1 MNTYMLVT
9 GEGVPTQ
16 WVWAITE
23 YKRDDVVEACNR
35 WHTSIG
41 YEIINGRKGLT
52 LGGVSNWT
60 ERYISNMVTH
70 LKGGETVLVN
80 HKGGCMLLKD
90 SMTVLKT
97 VQDVRFP
104 YDGDHKGVNG
114 WLAPSGQFHACEHG
128 EHYKFARN
136 FDGSAENED
145 EYIRMSSCREI
156 DSSVVDIRVENI
168 TDAQRKWLLKN
179 YEQFDDTQVKD
190 LERSGVVK

>member
-1 MNTYMLVT
+1 MDTYMLVT
-9 GEGVPTQ
+9 GDRVPTQ

-23 YKRDDVVEACNR
+23 YSEDVVIEACNR
-35 WHTSIG
+35 WHKSIG
-41 YEIINGRKGLT
+41 YEMIQGRKGLT
-52 LGGVSNWT
+52 FEGVNKWT
-60 ERYISNMVTH
+60 WTYINNMVNR
-70 LKGGETVLVN
+70 LKSGKTVLVN
-80 HKGGCMLLKD
+80 PKGGCMVLED

-97 VQDVRFP
+97 VKDTHFP
-104 YDGDHKGVNG
+104 YGGDHKGVNG

-136 FDGSAENED
+136 FDSAAENED

-168 TDAQRKWLLKN
+168 TEAQRKWLLQN

>member
-23 YKRDDVVEACNR
+23 YSQDDVVEACNR

-41 YEIINGRKGLT
+41 YEIINGRKG
-52 LGGVSNWT
+52 
-60 ERYISNMVTH
+60 
-70 LKGGETVLVN
+70 
-80 HKGGCMLLKD
+80 GCMLLKD

-104 YDGDHKGVNG
+104 FDGDHKGVNG

-136 FDGSAENED
+136 FDSSAENED

-156 DSSVVDIRVENI
+156 DSSIVDIRVENI
-168 TDAQRKWLLKN
+168 TDAQRKWLLQN